1 MTAECVFMTGES
13 VNDDRRH
20 VRESV
25 IAYERATQL
34 DPNFKEAWANM
45 AQVLSLSLSPSL
57 FLFFSLFLSHSLTH
71 SHTLSLSRLVPLEFK
86 GLGTCRFR
94 LSFRRIRIS
103 GVYGQCLLGISPPR
117 CTEIRGG
124 MAIAERCFAQST
136 TPVTHSQILR
146 RWSFKW
152 RSLHG

>member
-45 AQVLSLSLSPSL
+45 AQVLSLSLSLPLS
-57 FLFFSLFLSHSLTH
+57 FSFSHSFSLIHSLT
-71 SHTLSLSRLVPLEFK
+71 LSLFH
-86 GLGTCRFR
+86 
-94 LSFRRIRIS
+94 
-103 GVYGQCLLGISPPR
+103 SPAS
-117 CTEIRGG
+117 C
-124 MAIAERCFAQST
+124 
-136 TPVTHSQILR
+136 H
-146 RWSFKW
+146 
-152 RSLHG
+152 